1 MKRALVVEDNA
12 DTRRWL
18 CSCVEAALPDVEIV
32 AVGDVAGAHAAINGA
47 GFSLAVIDLG
57 LPDGSGNEIVRAL
70 NQLPVHTPILVA
82 TINDDDKSLLDALKS
97 GARGYI
103 LKDQDRDKVVSY
115 LQNMARGDVALSDSM
130 TSKLVDHFNAQ
141 GQVANDSSLSPRE
154 QEVLGLIAKGYS
166 VSDAADLLG
175 LTANTVK
182 GYVKTLYS
190 KLGVNSR
197 AEATS
202 EAIRRGFVD
211 MR

>member
-1 MKRALVVEDNA
+1 MRALVVEDNA

-18 CSCVEAALPDVEIV
+18 CSCVEAALPNVDIV
-32 AVGDVAGAHAAINGA
+32 DVGDVAGAHAAIDSA
-47 GFSLAVIDLG
+47 GFTLAVIDLG
-57 LPDGSGNEIVRAL
+57 LPDGDGNDIVKAL
-70 NQLPVHTPILVA
+70 NQLPVKTPILVA
-82 TINDDDKSLLDALKS
+82 TINDDDKSLMDALKS

-115 LQNMARGDVALSDSM
+115 MQSMVRGEVALSDAM
-130 TSKLVDHFNAQ
+130 TARLVDHFNAQ
-141 GQVANDSSLSPRE
+141 GAAANENPLSPRE

-166 VSDAADLLG
+166 VVDAAGLLG

-211 MR
+211 LS